1 MLRYLLCILI
11 VKNVAYAVE
20 RERNYHLTDG
30 RSPTE
35 DEKDSLL
42 TRCYD
47 KWGCFTIGEP
57 FFNLRRPISLFPLHP
72 DVLDVQFL
80 LMTRK
85 NPDIY
90 QKLRAGNNNSFVI
103 SNFEEGKPVKM
114 IVHGYS
120 EDGFQIWIKDLI
132 RELLTAEDSNII
144 SVDWR
149 VGAGPPYTQATANA
163 RAVGVVI
170 SDFIDYIQ
178 RRYRV
183 SPSDIHII
191 GHELGAHV
199 AGYVGEQLPRLG
211 RITGLDPAGPYFED
225 TDYRVRLDPTDAQ
238 FVDVIHTAG
247 SSTTTVPVIQEP
259 VGHIDFY
266 PTTGWR
272 NPGCTLSPNGYVNVN
287 MYGKCNYAR
296 SIELFSESVNSDC
309 PFNGFACDSYLNFT
323 SGRCSEGCGTDMS
336 QCASLGYRADDWR
349 RYARTDPVKMFLET
363 GIAEP
368 YCRYHYHVSVLLSGT
383 DDAVRQGNET
393 GSLFV
398 RISGTKG
405 RTALLQATQ
414 EVVLFGPGRTV
425 EFVIGSPNLGRML
438 RVDVLW
444 HPLATHRQKYSDVYK
459 PEYPQI
465 YIHSFR
471 ITNLETSY
479 REVFCAKDEPLDP
492 ENIRTVF
499 SGGLC

>member
-11 VKNVAYAVE
+11 IKNVAYAVE

-178 RRYRV
+178 HNVYLYIYGLNCLQYKLFF
-183 SPSDIHII
+183 SSD
-191 GHELGAHV
+191 
-199 AGYVGEQLPRLG
+199 
-211 RITGLDPAGPYFED
+211 
-225 TDYRVRLDPTDAQ
+225 
-238 FVDVIHTAG
+238 
-247 SSTTTVPVIQEP
+247 
-259 VGHIDFY
+259 
-266 PTTGWR
+266 
-272 NPGCTLSPNGYVNVN
+272 VN

-296 SIELFSESVNSDC
+296 SIELFSESINSDC